1 VTTKLAGAD
10 GQAAERR
17 AKAPRPEKPET
28 VRVIKPVVRVIDV
41 PIRSFGDV
49 PLVQNKFSEK
59 ARQMMADKQQRKGA
73 GRREAKDPT
82 ACFRGAMHLMPG
94 AKADDEHPDIG
105 FPASAFRKAM
115 ISAANQKTNG
125 VSKTVARGA
134 VFVLGDDDSGL
145 VRIHYEVVRMREDAV
160 KNESGVADLRYRPEF
175 LRWSATLRIQYD
187 AGMIS
192 AEQVINLAHR
202 AGFSIGIGEGR
213 PDKSGEWGRFEVM
226 TAEEGAG

>member
-1 VTTKLAGAD
+1 VVNKRVGAD
-10 GQAAERR
+10 GHVAERP
-17 AKAPRPEKPET
+17 PRQEKPET
-28 VRVIKPVVRVIDV
+28 VRVIKPVVRVIEV

-49 PLVQNKFSEK
+49 PVVMNRFSDK

-73 GRREAKDPT
+73 GPREAKDPV

-94 AKADDEHPDIG
+94 AKADDEHPDVG
-105 FPASAFRKAM
+105 FPAGAFRKAM
-115 ISAANQKTNG
+115 ISAANAKSNG

-145 VRIHYEVVRMREDAV
+145 VRINYEVVRMREDAV

-192 AEQVINLAHR
+192 PEQVVNLVHR

-213 PDKSGEWGRFEVM
+213 PDKSGEWGRWEVL